1 MTIEVTGVDQGELVA
16 FLKANRNRVLAKPTL
31 AIGTTT
37 SRIQVTNSL
46 VDFMIDG
53 VIYRKAAEDNI
64 SVGSLTALTAGQTC
78 RIRVEINS
86 AGTVSFVQGP
96 IKTGSRGTGQT
107 PLRTASRATLGYIDV
122 AGAFTF
128 GTTAFTSETFT
139 DGDPD
144 LAPATTSEKAVGL
157 EA

>member
-1 MTIEVTGVDQGELVA
+1 MLTQTGVMQEELVR
-16 FLKANRNRVLAKPTL
+16 FLQALRNRVLAKPTL
-31 AIGTTT
+31 AVATTVAQV
-37 SRIQVTNSL
+37 QVTNSL

-53 VIYRKAAEDNI
+53 TIYRKAAQDNI
-64 SVGSLTALTAGQTC
+64 SVGTLTALTAGQAC

-86 AGTVSFVQGP
+86 AGTVSFVQSK
-96 IKTGSRGTGQT
+96 IVTGARGTAPT
-107 PLRTASRATLGYIDV
+107 PLRTASRATLGVIDV

-128 GTTAFTSETFT
+128 GTTTFAGETFT

-144 LAPATTSEKAVGL
+144 LAPGGASDKDVGL